1 MNPLRRDREAR
12 VLLNMT
18 GEPGHVRL
26 AQLSQQ
32 LGPDEVVARLR
43 EGGPG
48 AAAEVARRLDE
59 VDPAAV
65 LRTGALMGLRF
76 VIPGDEEWPPEL
88 DELAFAPSLHDR
100 AGTPV
105 GLWLRGPAHLRE
117 VCDRAVA
124 VVGSRSATTYGQRVA
139 SDIAVH
145 CAEAGH
151 TVISG
156 GAFGI
161 DQAAHRGAL
170 AGGGTMAVLACGA
183 DRTYPK
189 SNHDLLEHIART
201 SVVVSE
207 APLGGDPLKVR
218 FLARNR
224 LIAAL
229 SVGTVVVEAARRSGA
244 LNTATWAAH
253 LGRILMG
260 VPGPVVSATSAGV
273 HALIRENG
281 AQLVTGGADV
291 LEAISSIGD
300 LRAS

>member
-1 MNPLRRDREAR
+1 
-12 VLLNMT
+12 
-18 GEPGHVRL
+18 
-26 AQLSQQ
+26 
-32 LGPDEVVARLR
+32 
-43 EGGPG
+43 
-48 AAAEVARRLDE
+48 
-59 VDPAAV
+59 
-65 LRTGALMGLRF
+65 
-76 VIPGDEEWPPEL
+76 
-88 DELAFAPSLHDR
+88 
-100 AGTPV
+100 
-105 GLWLRGPAHLRE
+105 
-117 VCDRAVA
+117 
-124 VVGSRSATTYGQRVA
+124 
-139 SDIAVH
+139 
-145 CAEAGH
+145 
-151 TVISG
+151 
-156 GAFGI
+156 
-161 DQAAHRGAL
+161 
-170 AGGGTMAVLACGA
+170 MAVLACGA